1 MAKSSGNKRGYSL
14 QAIAAVIVALATLE
28 ATFLTQYFFSRK
40 TIYTEATRRAVGQ
53 LDATDLMITDVLDQ
67 VETTVRNNV
76 WPVRNS
82 LDVPDSLWSMTHRIV
97 DCNPF
102 VYGSCVALTEQY
114 SPRTGRLFAPYSY
127 RNGERIDTVQL
138 GKVSYGYLEKEWFVK
153 PIETGEGYWSEP
165 YFDEGGGER
174 LMTTYSLP
182 VTDRK
187 GDVAAVLTADV
198 SLDWL
203 TDLVGG
209 VQLYPEAFSVL
220 LSRTGKLMVC
230 PAPAFV
236 MKKTAQEIAST
247 VADST
252 TVREVILAM
261 LAGESGNRQVM
272 YKGEKEYVFY
282 APIDRAGWSMAIVI
296 PHDEIYENVRRVGLL
311 VILLQVLGLAVMS
324 YILYA
329 TLKNQLRVQEMSE
342 KKNLI
347 DSELR
352 IARNIQMSMLPTAFL
367 KAPEHPD
374 IDMSAILV
382 PAKEVSGD
390 LYDFYVRDGRLFF
403 CVGDVSGK
411 GMPASLVMAVTRSLF
426 RSVSAH
432 EKSPQRI
439 VFSMN
444 ESLADLNENSM
455 FITFFLGVLDLWN
468 GHLMYCNAGHNA
480 PVRTGAGV
488 PTLLDVVPNLP
499 LGVLPDKQFQEQ
511 ETFLAAG
518 EGLFLYTDGLTEA
531 EDASEVLFGPERML
545 DVLNGCTGKDADV
558 QVKSM
563 VSAVKKHSGEGNLND
578 DLTILAFRFVN
589 PDPSSGTTRHLSLRN
604 EIDEIPRLHRFVH
617 TIADELDMDARLAM
631 NLNLALEEAVSNVIL
646 YAYPAGTVGRVD
658 VDATIGK
665 DSVVFTI
672 TDGGIPFDPTSA
684 APPDLNLDVKDRPV
698 GGLGIF
704 LVRRIMDEVAYVRDD
719 GKNILTL
726 TKKRYK

>member
-1 MAKSSGNKRGYSL
+1 MAKSGGNKRGYSL

-28 ATFLTQYFFSRK
+28 ATFLTLYFFSRK

-82 LDVPDSLWSMTHRIV
+82 LSVPDSLWSMTHRIV
-97 DCNPF
+97 DYNPF
-102 VYGSCVALTEQY
+102 VYGSCIALTENY
-114 SPRTGRLFAPYSY
+114 SPRTGRHFAPYSY

-138 GKVSYGYLEKEWFVK
+138 GKASYGYPEKEWFVK
-153 PIETGEGYWSEP
+153 PLETGEGYWSEP

-174 LMTTYSLP
+174 LMTTYSIP

-236 MKKTAQEIAST
+236 MKKTVQEIAAT

-252 TVREVILAM
+252 AVKEVSLAM

-282 APIDRAGWSMAIVI
+282 APIDRADWSMAIVI
-296 PHDEIYENVRRVGLL
+296 PEDEIYENVRRVGLL

-329 TLKNQLRVQEMSE
+329 TLKNQLRVREMSE

-367 KAPEHPD
+367 KAPEHTD

-390 LYDFYVRDGRLFF
+390 LYDFFVRDGRLFF
-403 CVGDVSGK
+403 CIGDVSGK
-411 GMPASLVMAVTRSLF
+411 GVPASLVMAVTRSLF
-426 RSVSAH
+426 RTVSAH

-439 VFSMN
+439 VSSMN
-444 ESLADLNENSM
+444 ESLADMNENSL

-468 GHLMYCNAGHNA
+468 GHLIYCNAGHNA
-480 PVRTGAGV
+480 PVRTGTGK

-511 ETFLAAG
+511 EAVLDAG

-531 EDASEVLFGPERML
+531 EDASLALFGPEKML
-545 DVLNGCTGKDADV
+545 EVLGGCAGKAAEV
-558 QVKSM
+558 QVESM
-563 VSAVKKHSGEGNLND
+563 VSAVKEHSGEGSLSD
-578 DLTILAFRFVN
+578 DLTILAVRFVN
-589 PDPSSGTTRHLSLRN
+589 PDPSSGTERHLSLRN

-617 TIADELDMDARLAM
+617 TIAEEMGMDARKTM

-646 YAYPAGTVGRVD
+646 YAYPAGTDGRVD
-658 VDATIGK
+658 IDASLG
-665 DSVVFTI
+665 DDRVVFTV
-672 TDGGIPFDPTSA
+672 TDSGVPFDPTASA
-684 APPDLNLDVKDRPV
+684 LPDLTLDVDKRPV

-704 LVRRIMDEVAYVRDD
+704 LVRRIMDAVDYVRED

-726 TKKRYK
+726 TKKREE